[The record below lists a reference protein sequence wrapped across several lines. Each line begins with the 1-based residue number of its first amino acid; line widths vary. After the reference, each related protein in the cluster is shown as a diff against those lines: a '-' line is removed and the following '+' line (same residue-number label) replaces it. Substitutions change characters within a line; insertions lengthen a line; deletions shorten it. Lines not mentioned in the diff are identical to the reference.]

1 MFQGRPHFDYFLLLL
16 DFGVLVRLP
25 FFFLFYFVF
34 YDIIISLGGEMG
46 VFSGNLLLGF
56 WEYFVLAVSLE
67 DALDGAKLL
76 HHFLVVGSALEAVF
90 SLDNLTHLSID
101 FQGPAFLDGEV
112 EEMVVVLEEFDVPA
126 LLGVRPAISVT
137 FIFCLFR
144 GELFDELDGRML
156 LFLNFD
162 LGLRLSFERDA
173 GLFLYFA

>member
-1 MFQGRPHFDYFLLLL
+1 MPHFHYFLFLL
-16 DFGVLVRLP
+16 DFNVPVRLL
-25 FFFLFYFVF
+25 FFFLFYFAF
-34 YDIIISLGGEMG
+34 YDILVSLGGETF
-46 VFSGNLLLGF
+46 VFLGNLLLGF
-56 WEYFVLAVSLE
+56 WEDFLLAVCLE
-67 DALDGAKLL
+67 DSQDGAKLL

-156 LFLNFD
+156 LFFNFV
-162 LGLRLSFERDA
+162 LGLRLSFERYA
-173 GLFLYFA
+173 WLFLYFAYR